1 MKGAGVDITVTTTLP
16 PARVMAGRID
26 GALRRVLQDY
36 GRLFTRTFQDNWVG
50 WVYKGRPANAPRLVS
65 YDAWAFTVD
74 SSGQNEIAIEIT
86 NEARDY
92 RKGRSYVAAVHRT
105 GQRTPEYI
113 RVAQTEVAPLVPA
126 FVAAMNDALMTEVLA
141 PGPMRPV
148 GTKGGAETV
157 TIEAVL

>member
-74 SSGQNEIAIEIT
+74 SSGQNAQAIEIR

-92 RKGRSYVAAVHRT
+92 RKGQSYVAAVHRT
-105 GQRTPEYI
+105 GQRTPEFVQI
-113 RVAQTEVAPLVPA
+113 ARMDVAPMIPG
-126 FVAAMNDALMTEVLA
+126 FVSAMTDAIQREALA
-141 PGPMRPV
+141 PMPSRRV